1 MTCLNRTDLT
11 ILQKIQCSIQALL
24 AQLYGGMSHLSR
36 EFNLSRPTLYAS
48 ASTVK
53 GLLETH
59 FSQGAIQANTLVV
72 DEAQLRRAV
81 LALRVVAP
89 NSIRAIETLIPL
101 IYPGQSVSFGQLQS
115 WLVEAQEKAEQFN
128 HQVDLSGIRA
138 GALDEMFSQGDPV
151 LAGVDLE
158 GGYLFSL
165 EVHESRSG
173 ENWQQVLQH
182 AKEQGLN
189 LEVVVKDAALG
200 IANGVSEVFPK
211 AEQRDDSFHALYE
224 LGKVHHQLEQKA
236 YSAIAAE
243 DDALKKLGKIQG
255 KEKEK
260 RQAARKK
267 LKQAQQTCQQR
278 IEEFDCLE
286 QASHQVTHALQWI
299 DLQTGQ
305 WQTGETVKTTIQQAA
320 DQMSQIP
327 HKKCRSVAT
336 YLHNRAP
343 GLALYADALDQQ
355 LQTLQQKTHYP
366 KPVLSLACVI
376 VQLVHYLKETSLSD
390 KQCLR
395 FQKQCLGAWH
405 LLEQQLPKSHVNQ
418 LLDTVQM
425 MWQQRHRA
433 SSAIEGFNSAL
444 RPFLYVQKRA
454 TQGFLNVFR
463 AYFNLRTR
471 RSGRHKGTSAYEKIT
486 GTKVGD
492 WLSLLGYPPTAQT

>member
-1 MTCLNRTDLT
+1 
-11 ILQKIQCSIQALL
+11 
-24 AQLYGGMSHLSR
+24 
-36 EFNLSRPTLYAS
+36 
-48 ASTVK
+48 
-53 GLLETH
+53 
-59 FSQGAIQANTLVV
+59 
-72 DEAQLRRAV
+72 
-81 LALRVVAP
+81 
-89 NSIRAIETLIPL
+89 
-101 IYPGQSVSFGQLQS
+101 
-115 WLVEAQEKAEQFN
+115 
-128 HQVDLSGIRA
+128 
-138 GALDEMFSQGDPV
+138 
-151 LAGVDLE
+151 
-158 GGYLFSL
+158 
-165 EVHESRSG
+165 
-173 ENWQQVLQH
+173 
-182 AKEQGLN
+182 
-189 LEVVVKDAALG
+189 
-200 IANGVSEVFPK
+200 
-211 AEQRDDSFHALYE
+211 
-224 LGKVHHQLEQKA
+224 
-236 YSAIAAE
+236 
-243 DDALKKLGKIQG
+243 
-255 KEKEK
+255 
-260 RQAARKK
+260 
-267 LKQAQQTCQQR
+267 
-278 IEEFDCLE
+278 
-286 QASHQVTHALQWI
+286 
-299 DLQTGQ
+299 
-305 WQTGETVKTTIQQAA
+305 
-320 DQMSQIP
+320 MSQIP

>member
-11 ILQKIQCSIQALL
+11 TPQKIQCSIQALL
-24 AQLYGGMSHLSR
+24 AQLYGGMSELSR
-36 EFNLSRPTLYAS
+36 EFTVSRPTLYA
-48 ASTVK
+48 AAATAETV
-53 GLLETH
+53 LEKH

-81 LALRVVAP
+81 VALRVVAP
-89 NSIRAIETLIPL
+89 NSIRAIEGLIPL
-101 IYPGQSVSFGQLQS
+101 LYPGQSLSFGYIQS
-115 WLVEAQEKAEQFN
+115 WLIEAQEKAEQFN
-128 HQVDLSGIRA
+128 DQVDLSGIRA

-151 LAGVDLE
+151 LAGVDLD

-173 ENWQQVLQH
+173 EDWAQVLQR
-182 AKEQGLN
+182 AKNQGLN

-224 LGKVHHQLEQKA
+224 LGKVRHRLEQKA

-243 DDALKKLGKIQG
+243 EEALKKLGKIRA
-255 KEKEK
+255 KEKDK
-260 RQAARKK
+260 RQVARKK
-267 LKQAQQTCQQR
+267 LKQAKQICQQR

-286 QASHQVTHALQWI
+286 QASRQVIHALQWV

-305 WQTGETVKTTIQQAA
+305 WQTGEAVKAAIQQAA
-320 DQMSQIP
+320 DQISRIP
-327 HKKCRSVAT
+327 HKHCQSVAT

-355 LQTLQQKTHYP
+355 LQKLKEHYP
-366 KPVLSLACVI
+366 ESALSLACVI
-376 VQLVHYLKETSLSD
+376 VQLAHYLKETGLTS
-390 KQCLR
+390 KQQWR
-395 FQKQCLGAWH
+395 FQQQCLGAWH
-405 LLEQQLPKSHVNQ
+405 LLNQQLPEAHVNQ
-418 LLDTVQM
+418 LLDTVQT

-454 TQGFLNVFR
+454 TQGFLNLFR

-486 GTKVGD
+486 GTRVMD
-492 WLSLLGYPPTAQT
+492 WLTLLGYPPTAHG